1 MHRWGAGGRFL
12 RLFKCSSDLCFCK
25 TAVQAFEVAAV
36 AASLRKIVANKKH
49 GKTSGLS
56 VLLYYKVLIVRLKV
70 SSTYH
75 TSSSL
80 RVVFSGSE
88 SWFLCIL

>member
-1 MHRWGAGGRFL
+1 MSNKLPYAHLKTLFSHKNSNTGGRFL
-12 RLFKCSSDLCFCK
+12 RLSLIVKL
-25 TAVQAFEVAAV
+25 TAT
-36 AASLRKIVANKKH
+36 KKH

>member
-1 MHRWGAGGRFL
+1 MSNKLPYAHLKTLFSHKNSNTGGCFL
-12 RLFKCSSDLCFCK
+12 RL
-25 TAVQAFEVAAV
+25 
-36 AASLRKIVANKKH
+36 SLIVKLNATKN
-49 GKTSGLS
+49 TERLLVFP